1 MSIDAYEI
9 DPSVVSIAR
18 NPLYF
23 TFLSESRADK
33 IEYLVGDGRLLME
46 QHDGEPYDL
55 IVLDAF
61 SSDAIPVHLLT
72 VEAFEV
78 YLSQL
83 AEGGVLAVHISNV
96 YLDLEPVVA
105 TAAERLGLFAMMR
118 VDQRTPQDSLET
130 GRYASTWVM
139 LSREPDDLTP
149 LRQRALWR
157 TPVARERFRLWTD
170 DRSNILSVLG
180 APPQQ

>member
-1 MSIDAYEI
+1 M
-9 DPSVVSIAR
+9 
-18 NPLYF
+18 
-23 TFLSESRADK
+23 
-33 IEYLVGDGRLLME
+33 
-46 QHDGEPYDL
+46 
-55 IVLDAF
+55 
-61 SSDAIPVHLLT
+61 
-72 VEAFEV
+72 
-78 YLSQL
+78 
-83 AEGGVLAVHISNV
+83 
-96 YLDLEPVVA
+96 VA

-157 TPVARERFRLWTD
+157 TPVAREGFRLWTD